1 MSVLR
6 IITQILIG
14 LMLFFGVI
22 TLAPRAIVHFR
33 TGNTLRA
40 LYFVL
45 LVALTLFFSVLAFY
59 FAYGGIKEL

>member
-1 MSVLR
+1 
-6 IITQILIG
+6 
-14 LMLFFGVI
+14 MLFFGVI